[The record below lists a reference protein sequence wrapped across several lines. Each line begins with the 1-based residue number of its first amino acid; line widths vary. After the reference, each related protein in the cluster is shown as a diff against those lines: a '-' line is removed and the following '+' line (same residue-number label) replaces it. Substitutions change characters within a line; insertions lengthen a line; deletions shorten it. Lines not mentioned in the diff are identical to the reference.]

1 MEVDFPLLPG
11 WDVAGADESM
21 GFDMDPSARPT
32 STTHASLRSLVAE
45 LVAYGPGL
53 AHRVRELAPVGVD
66 AALDFADSDAVDI
79 PPFGPRARAGPEPPR
94 VRTWTCTH

>member
-1 MEVDFPLLPG
+1 MGVDFPLLPG

-21 GFDMDPSARPT
+21 GFDMDPFRPADEHNPCLLT
-32 STTHASLRSLVAE
+32 EPGAE

-53 AHRVRELAPVGVD
+53 AHRVRELAPAGVD